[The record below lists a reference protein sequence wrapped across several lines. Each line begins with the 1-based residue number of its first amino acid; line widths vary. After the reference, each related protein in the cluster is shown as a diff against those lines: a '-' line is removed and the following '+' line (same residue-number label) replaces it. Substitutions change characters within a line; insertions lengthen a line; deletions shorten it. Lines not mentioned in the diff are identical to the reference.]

1 LEQRQQV
8 TVRQPMA
15 RQKICLTAKLSIFV
29 PRADRLAVIATEY
42 PVTHGL
48 SKLFGYGSGVFDR
61 QIGDTAA
68 GIKDVRLGKRV
79 RGADFEAGGT
89 VAAAIGLPGVV
100 HRQREKGK
108 QLPEKKPAAGLAV
121 EDQGVLSG
129 PAQPGLFCQGAFHD
143 RRAVDKG
150 AVLDLAFTGKVRR
163 QRGIDAL
170 GQLAE
175 AFAD

>member
-1 LEQRQQV
+1 RIGGRIAQPDRQGGQPALITRTPDGGAFGGGEKFLLSPLEQRPQV

-15 RQKICLTAKLSIFV
+15 RQKICLTGGLSIFA
-29 PRADRLAVIATEY
+29 PRAGRLAAIATEY

-108 QLPEKKPAAGLAV
+108 QLPEKKPAAGLA
-121 EDQGVLSG
+121 
-129 PAQPGLFCQGAFHD
+129 
-143 RRAVDKG
+143 
-150 AVLDLAFTGKVRR
+150 
-163 QRGIDAL
+163 
-170 GQLAE
+170 
-175 AFAD
+175 